1 MDGQYLGTIQSVGF
15 QFAPRGFAVAQGQL
29 LAISEF
35 NALFALIGTFFG
47 GDGRTSFGV
56 PDLRGRTPIG
66 MGTGPGLPS
75 YSIGEMDGIP
85 EKTLSILELPTHSH
99 DATFSP
105 TSSPG
110 GSALN
115 VELYATTTEG
125 NSATPSVGAY
135 LAQAKPPS
143 GGKDQPEM
151 IYTSAPSSGSLV
163 QLGGVTVTGSGG
175 GITGGT
181 VTNDTAGGSLPFSM
195 YQPSLAVNFIL
206 CIEGLFPSRN

>member
-15 QFAPRGFAVAQGQL
+15 QFAPRGFATAKGQL
-29 LAISEF
+29 LAIGDY

-66 MGTGPGLPS
+66 TGQGLGLPY
-75 YSIGEMDGIP
+75 YSIGERDGVP
-85 EKTLSILELPTHSH
+85 EKVLSILELPTHSH
-99 DATFSP
+99 NATFSP
-105 TSSPG
+105 IGSPG

-115 VELYATTTEG
+115 VELHATTAEG
-125 NSATPSVGAY
+125 NSATPIAGAY

-143 GGKDQPEM
+143 VGKDQPEM
-151 IYTSAPSSGSLV
+151 IYTSDPSSGSLV
-163 QLGGVTVTGSGG
+163 PLGGVTVTGSGG